1 MGKQDFKD
9 KSMQAALNALRKS
22 IARWTDKGDLPTTA
36 IPALGFFKRAEPSS
50 PITVMYEP
58 SICISAQ
65 GAKRVLLGNDA
76 FVYDVNHF
84 LVTSAHLPTVVQ
96 VVQASQERP
105 FLALRLQL
113 DRRMISQL
121 MAETDLPSPRLVRAG
136 PGMVTGEVTLP
147 LLTAFQRLIEL
158 LDEPKDIPVLAP
170 ILQREIHYRLL
181 VSEQGERLRQMAS
194 VGSQGHRIM
203 DAISWLKN
211 NFAKPLHIDDLASRV
226 HMSRSTFHHHFRV
239 ITAMSPLEYQKWL
252 RLSEA
257 RRLMLTEGMDAAT
270 SSVEVG
276 YESPSQ
282 FSREYRRQF
291 GLPPLRDVTQLR
303 QVEGFANPRL
313 AQKKTLA

>member
-1 MGKQDFKD
+1 
-9 KSMQAALNALRKS
+9 
-22 IARWTDKGDLPTTA
+22 
-36 IPALGFFKRAEPSS
+36 
-50 PITVMYEP
+50 
-58 SICISAQ
+58 
-65 GAKRVLLGNDA
+65 
-76 FVYDVNHF
+76 
-84 LVTSAHLPTVVQ
+84 
-96 VVQASQERP
+96 
-105 FLALRLQL
+105 
-113 DRRMISQL
+113 
-121 MAETDLPSPRLVRAG
+121 
-136 PGMVTGEVTLP
+136 
-147 LLTAFQRLIEL
+147 
-158 LDEPKDIPVLAP
+158 
-170 ILQREIHYRLL
+170 
-181 VSEQGERLRQMAS
+181 
-194 VGSQGHRIM
+194 M